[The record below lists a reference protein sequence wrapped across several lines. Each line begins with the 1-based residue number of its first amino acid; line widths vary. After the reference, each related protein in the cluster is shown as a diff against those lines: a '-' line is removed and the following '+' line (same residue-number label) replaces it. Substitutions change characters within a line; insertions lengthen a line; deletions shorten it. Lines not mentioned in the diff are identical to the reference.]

1 MEVNKESSFVRE
13 VEDRLN
19 ILFVEDGKNPDQED
33 KHLEMHESLK
43 DIATDAVVSGGGP
56 LDNIKDLDI
65 DDVPDNHKES
75 PFIQEIEQRL
85 NLLFGEDADH
95 AGVEAV
101 PEEHESLKGI
111 MPVTDPPADK
121 AEEKGDRFDQIYGEM
136 TTSTSILYSPLKDLK
151 SIVLS
156 IEWEINDSI
165 MVKFDDELNRL
176 HDLFAD
182 DRMTPGFLRILRF
195 LGRYVRVRGS
205 AADVGSIN
213 LLLSVYDDLES
224 VMLSKDLTV
233 EKRQDLLLEDIRKYR
248 DWVEKVDLAV
258 EKEEPQPAAEEVQKP
273 LEQEKQAAYWAEEG
287 DGDYVIAEPI
297 ILSKKQSVT
306 EAAVPQAERGTEEAV
321 PAVSGEMTPHE
332 AFAIALEELKTTI
345 HAEFS
350 ALRAELK
357 MWRQNQ

>member
-13 VEDRLN
+13 VENRLN
-19 ILFVEDGKNPDQED
+19 VLFGEDVKNPDQKD
-33 KHLEMHESLK
+33 KQPKMHESLK
-43 DIATDAVVSGGGP
+43 DIAADANVSGGGP
-56 LDNIKDLDI
+56 LDKMEDLDI
-65 DDVPDNHKES
+65 DGVPDKPKGS

-85 NLLFGEDADH
+85 NLLFGEDAEP
-95 AGVEAV
+95 AGAEAV

-111 MPVTDPPADK
+111 MPEIDTPAAK
-121 AEEKGDRFDQIYGEM
+121 EEKGKRFDRIYGEM
-136 TTSTSILYSPLKDLK
+136 ATSTSILYSPLKDLK

-165 MVKFDDELNRL
+165 MIKFDEELNRL
-176 HDLFAD
+176 HDLLAD

-205 AADVGSIN
+205 AADAGSIN

-224 VMLSKDLTV
+224 VVLSRDLTV
-233 EKRQDLLLEDIRKYR
+233 EKRQALLLEDIRKYR
-248 DWVEKVDLAV
+248 YWVDKVDLAV
-258 EKEEPQPAAEEVQKP
+258 QKDEPQLAAEEVQKP
-273 LEQEKQAAYWAEEG
+273 VEPEKQAAYWAEEG
-287 DGDYVIAEPI
+287 EGDYVIAEPI
-297 ILSKKQSVT
+297 ILSKKQSVM
-306 EAAVPQAERGTEEAV
+306 EAAVPQAERGNEEAV

-332 AFAIALEELKTTI
+332 AFDIALEEIKKTI

-357 MWRQNQ
+357 MWRQGQ